1 MLKVLNGKCR
11 ALSLTKKSG
20 HMLTGYL
27 GYLSLTLR
35 SHSREYS
42 SEKKK
47 RRKKRQNHEPIES
60 TEKDY
65 PITNDVEGDRQYR
78 RNKGSKRSE
87 SAVGYR

>member
-1 MLKVLNGKCR
+1 MSCPVTDKKFRSYAYGVSWVLFELDP
-11 ALSLTKKSG
+11 AQPQQ
-20 HMLTGYL
+20 
-27 GYLSLTLR
+27 
-35 SHSREYS
+35 REYS

-78 RNKGSKRSE
+78 RNKGSKRSQ
-87 SAVGYR
+87 RLDTDDN